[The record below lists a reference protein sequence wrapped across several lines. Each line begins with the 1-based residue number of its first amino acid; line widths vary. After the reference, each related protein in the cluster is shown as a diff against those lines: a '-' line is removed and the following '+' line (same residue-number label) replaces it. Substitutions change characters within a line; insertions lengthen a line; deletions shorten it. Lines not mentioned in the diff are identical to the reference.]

1 MSARNEI
8 RGIIGG
14 VFLVLGMHLL
24 VWFFGAIILT
34 LISYISKDLSLEMG
48 IVALYALLGI
58 GIAQL
63 FYVIPLVMWFQQ
75 RRQWGLMKGVII
87 GAVMT
92 ALLNGGCWLIFTAN
106 F

>member
-1 MSARNEI
+1 MFARNEI
-8 RGIIGG
+8 QGMIKG
-14 VFLVLGMHLL
+14 VFLILGMHLL
-24 VWFFGAIILT
+24 LVLVAGIILT
-34 LISYISKDLSLEMG
+34 FISYISKGLSFQMG
-48 IVALYALLGI
+48 IIALYALFGI

-63 FYVIPLVMWFQQ
+63 FYVIPLVIWFKQ
-75 RRQWGLMKGVII
+75 RCQWGLMKGVII

>member
-8 RGIIGG
+8 RGMIGG

-24 VWFFGAIILT
+24 AWLVGVIILT